1 MKIQLLDHVNMQTT
15 ELGMMEKWYSD
26 ILGLEKGYRP
36 PFEEIGSWLYG
47 AGHAMVH
54 LVEIQ
59 NPPDRTDRP
68 ELEHFA
74 MSATGLSSLL
84 EKLTARNITYYPVR
98 VPEIR
103 ILQINFHDPEGNHL
117 HIDFPAD
124 EADSLGFS

>member
-1 MKIQLLDHVNMQTT
+1 MEIELLDHINIQTT
-15 ELGMMEKWYSD
+15 ELEMLAKWYLD

-36 PFEEIGSWLYG
+36 PFKENGTWLYG

-54 LVEIQ
+54 LVEVQ
-59 NPPDRTDRP
+59 NPPDRSNRP

-74 MSATGLSSLL
+74 FRASGLKSLL
-84 EKLTARNITYYPVR
+84 DRLAGRNIPYYPVR

-117 HIDFPAD
+117 HIDFPAE
-124 EADSLGFS
+124 EADAMGFS